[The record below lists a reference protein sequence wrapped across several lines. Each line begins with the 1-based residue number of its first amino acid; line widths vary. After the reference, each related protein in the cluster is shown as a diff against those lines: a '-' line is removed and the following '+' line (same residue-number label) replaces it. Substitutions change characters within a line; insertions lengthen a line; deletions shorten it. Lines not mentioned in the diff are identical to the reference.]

1 MTKNNILRYIKKHP
15 QSRVIASVLAFI
27 FIGTLVLAFSRAATP
42 TASIEAE
49 NQNASL
55 SCASRT
61 SSDITASG
69 GGAVK
74 FGCNTVTNDLVIVSP
89 KNELDAVK
97 QAVTTGNKKAYWD
110 YIKTQKAARAGGGST
125 TPLIPTDW
133 TSVKWIHF
141 TGTEYT
147 FDPRT
152 FYAENHT
159 NQASVDTK
167 GSFMLS
173 GAINAYTCGLRWYFD
188 VSAEATACGDYA
200 VNYLDSWATNFQYAR
215 SRSSID
221 IRDNQVKLNSG
232 WYLANLTKAAE
243 VLWNH
248 PSFTTE
254 KKQKFADWLWTAFLN
269 EDAEMNEVSSEV
281 LGVSGAGWNG
291 RTLMMQARL
300 NAALVM
306 KAAGHQSGQVV
317 IDDIQSKV
325 DLYLPE
331 ILYYGK
337 QPWHE
342 VLGQPWPNQAYR
354 HLSTNYAGN
363 NTATGTRDY
372 WFFAPSSVLPPP
384 FFVGQTQETGRD
396 VGHQQN
402 GIGSISEVFRA
413 LRLNGYQDR
422 YIQNDLGSIL
432 LQMGERHAKIYNEAL
447 DEFWGGGYATVDSLT
462 CTWLPSEWTTLQL
475 STKSTSCPEIS
486 FKIGGASADF
496 GWEYLRNELKLK
508 GYSTPE
514 LDRLTSRLR
523 GTGTKSSTNAAGVG
537 YVRTTNHQAWEPLF
551 GNY

>member
-1 MTKNNILRYIKKHP
+1 MKKLAISKYLNKHP

-27 FIGTLVLAFSRAATP
+27 FIGTLVIAFSRAATP

-49 NQNASL
+49 NVTNTVAGCASKNIGVANAS
-55 SCASRT
+55 A
-61 SSDITASG
+61 

-74 FGCNTVTNDLVIVSP
+74 FGCSIDNELVIISP
-89 KNELDAVK
+89 KVELDSVK

-110 YIKTQKAARAGGGST
+110 YVKTQKAARAGGGSAV
-125 TPLIPTDW
+125 PLIPLDW
-133 TSVKWIHF
+133 SSVKWVHF

-147 FDPRT
+147 FDART
-152 FYAENHT
+152 LFAENHP
-159 NQASVDTK
+159 NQASVDTQ
-167 GSFMLS
+167 GNFMIT
-173 GAINAYTCGLRWYFD
+173 GALNAYTCGLRWYFD

-200 VNYLDSWATNFQYAR
+200 VNYLDSWATNFRSAR

-232 WYLANLTKAAE
+232 WYLANITKAAE
-243 VLWNH
+243 VLWDH
-248 PSFTTE
+248 PAFTIE
-254 KKQKFADWLWTAFLN
+254 KKQKLADWLWTAFLN

-300 NAALVM
+300 NSGLVM
-306 KAAGHQSGQVV
+306 KAAGRQSGQTV
-317 IDDIQSKV
+317 IDDIQSKI

-342 VLGQPWPNQAYR
+342 ALGQPWPNQAYR

-372 WFFAPSSVLPPP
+372 WFFSPSSALPPP

-422 YIQNDLGSIL
+422 FIQNDLGSIL

-447 DEFWGGGYATVDSLT
+447 DEFWGGGYASVDSLT
-462 CTWLPSEWTTLQL
+462 CNWLPSEWNSLQL
-475 STKSTSCPEIS
+475 STKSSSCPEIS
-486 FKIGGASADF
+486 FKIGGGSADF
-496 GWEYLRNELKLK
+496 GWEFLRSELKLK
-508 GYSTPE
+508 GYSTPQ
-514 LDRLTSRLR
+514 LDRLTARLR
-523 GTGTKSSTNAAGVG
+523 GTGTRTSTNAAGVG
-537 YVRTTNHQAWEPLF
+537 IVRTSNHQAWEPLF
-551 GNY
+551 GN